1 MPKFAA
7 NLTMMFPELE
17 VPERFAAAR
26 AVGFEAVEFLQPYR
40 YPLADVKRWLD
51 DAGLELILLNS
62 PSGNPDAGERGL
74 AALPG
79 REKDFRASFEQ
90 ALEYAVGLGAGM
102 MHLMAGVV
110 PPGESVEPY
119 EETFAA
125 NLHETAATAKTHGVE
140 LLLEALNTRDVPHYL
155 HAHTADSR
163 RLIEASGSDNAFIQY
178 DLYHMQIMQG
188 DLVENLRRHLDLVR
202 HIQFSSLPGR
212 HEPQHGEVN
221 FPNVFA
227 EIDAMG
233 YEGWLGCEYRPKG
246 DTIEGLRGWAQ
257 PYGIWPR

>member
-7 NLTMMFPELE
+7 NLSMMFPELD
-17 VPERFAAAR
+17 VPERFHAAR
-26 AVGFEAVEFLQPYR
+26 SVGFEAVEFLQPYAWPVAEVR
-40 YPLADVKRWLD
+40 RWLD

-62 PSGNPDAGERGL
+62 PSGNPEAGERGL

-79 REKDFRASFEQ
+79 RETDFRASFDR
-90 ALEYAVGLGAGM
+90 ALEYAAGLGAGM

-110 PPGESVEPY
+110 PAGEPVEAY
-119 EETFAA
+119 EETFVA
-125 NLHETAATAKTHGVE
+125 NLAEVSSVAKSQGVK
-140 LLLEALNTRDVPHYL
+140 LLLEALNTRDVPNYL
-155 HAHTADSR
+155 HTRTAHSR
-163 RLIEASGSDNAFIQY
+163 RLIEQSGAGNAFIQY

-188 DLVENLRRHLDLVR
+188 DLVENLRKHLDLVR
-202 HIQFSSLPGR
+202 HIQFSSVPGR

-227 EIDAMG
+227 QIDAMG
-233 YEGWLGCEYRPKG
+233 YRGWLGCEYRPKG
-246 DTIEGLRGWAQ
+246 DTIEGLKGWAR